1 MLFFTTILPI
11 VILLIVLIVIAVLLA
26 RYLMQKKYNDF
37 VLHYSVCLKQ
47 LNELNSQYNFYP
59 DVNLNQSHIY
69 DNEKLFN
76 TVSCRDYLIYQ
87 LQYIR
92 QTVFSQIKK
101 ISINRQQYPEYI
113 AKVNSVTQFGQFET
127 SIGKLNMDKLL
138 QKEKELIKKRTLS
151 APITQ
156 FVLIVTLYCS
166 TLNGRV
172 YDEKSATFNAKDIY
186 ALVKRLDNKSGDFY
200 NDREIWDALCRVERA
215 KVSNKMRFSIYARDG
230 HRCCKCGISDR
241 YALLEIDHI
250 IPISKGGKSTYDNLQ
265 TLCHKCNKEKGDTH
279 IKYQ

>member
-11 VILLIVLIVIAVLLA
+11 TILLVLLIVVAVVLA
-26 RYLMQKKYNDF
+26 RFYTEKKYNDF
-37 VLHYSVCLKQ
+37 VWRYSVCLKQ
-47 LNELNSQYNFYP
+47 LSEINSQYNFYP
-59 DVNLNQSHIY
+59 YVNVNQSHTY
-69 DNEKLFN
+69 DNEKLYD

-101 ISINRQQYPEYI
+101 ISANRQQYFEYL
-113 AKVNSVTQFGQFET
+113 AKVNSITQLGRFEVSVEKFNT
-127 SIGKLNMDKLL
+127 DKLL
-138 QKEKELIKKRTLS
+138 QKEKELIKKQTLS
-151 APITQ
+151 TPITQ

-172 YDEKSATFNAKDIY
+172 YDEKSATFNARDIY
-186 ALVKRLDNKSGDFY
+186 MLVKRLDNKSGDFY

-241 YALLEIDHI
+241 YAPLEIDHI

-265 TLCHKCNKEKGDTH
+265 TLCHKCNVEKGNEW
-279 IKYQ
+279 KSSF